1 MDVKEIVG
9 WALPHSQDASAQ
21 LLIKSYTDY
30 KMSVTGFLFHHL
42 LHQGQVFHLRYKQPW
57 PDSYTQWPTLFLVL
71 LHHNVVNQKYTVLQA
86 NASIG
91 LDSTILNPLI
101 QFSSS
106 YPQILT
112 QSSQK
117 GTHSSFIHLV
127 LSILSISGSPFEFD
141 QESSYELS
149 FPAYMS
155 HQAPKTLQLSH
166 GILILIRMS

>member
-1 MDVKEIVG
+1 M
-9 WALPHSQDASAQ
+9 
-21 LLIKSYTDY
+21 
-30 KMSVTGFLFHHL
+30 
-42 LHQGQVFHLRYKQPW
+42 
-57 PDSYTQWPTLFLVL
+57 L

-86 NASIG
+86 NACIG

-106 YPQILT
+106 YSQMLT

-166 GILILIRMS
+166 GILILIRMSYNFEPWFKVAVSDTDSEGPEAHRSSISARYKMISKIRYLKYYKNYWKK